1 MEWNQ
6 KVNHEMNFSENKQL
20 RHPIIQKHKEL
31 LERLSDARVICVLH
45 TEPNEFALLEC
56 CDGYYSYDL
65 KQKDCLELS
74 EIFKEI
80 AAAICPTL
88 YQNE

>member
-1 MEWNQ
+1 M
-6 KVNHEMNFSENKQL
+6 NHEMNFSEDKQL

-31 LERLSDARVICVLH
+31 LEKMSDERIFCVLH
-45 TEPNEFALLEC
+45 NEPNEFSLLEC

-65 KQKDCLELS
+65 KQEDCLELS
-74 EIFKEI
+74 EMFKEI
-80 AAAICPTL
+80 AAAIRSTL

>member
-1 MEWNQ
+1 MKQNQ

-20 RHPIIQKHKEL
+20 RHSIIQKHKEL

-45 TEPNEFALLEC
+45 TEPNEFTLLEC

-65 KQKDCLELS
+65 KREECLELAKM
-74 EIFKEI
+74 FKEI
-80 AAAICPTL
+80 AAVM
-88 YQNE
+88 